1 MNILVT
7 GASGFFGEILCQF
20 LTDSGHAVHG
30 VDILPQ
36 RQKTSY
42 GFSQADI
49 RDKFE
54 LSKVFASIRPN
65 AVVHAAA
72 ILAHERPGEDE
83 LWTSNVEGTKIVC
96 ETAIEAG
103 CGSLVFLSSN
113 CLWAEEFDHP
123 VTEAEPPNPIEIYG
137 RSKWEGEK
145 IVQSFNSRMDTT
157 IFRSPTIVSA
167 GRLGLLGIL
176 FQFIEEGRRVYIVG
190 RGRNRYQFVYAL
202 DYCRAILL
210 ALEKQLSG
218 TYNVGSSD
226 VPTMADSYQHVIN
239 QADSGARLVHLP
251 RGLTI
256 FLLRILH
263 VLRLSP
269 LGPYQ
274 YRMIASS
281 FEFDITKLKHDAGW
295 QPKLTNNDMLLEAYN
310 HYKKNKLIT
319 SDQSTSA
326 HNRVARGGI
335 LDLVRKL
342 S

>member
-1 MNILVT
+1 
-7 GASGFFGEILCQF
+7 
-20 LTDSGHAVHG
+20 
-30 VDILPQ
+30 
-36 RQKTSY
+36 
-42 GFSQADI
+42 
-49 RDKFE
+49 
-54 LSKVFASIRPN
+54 
-65 AVVHAAA
+65 
-72 ILAHERPGEDE
+72 
-83 LWTSNVEGTKIVC
+83 
-96 ETAIEAG
+96 
-103 CGSLVFLSSN
+103 
-113 CLWAEEFDHP
+113 
-123 VTEAEPPNPIEIYG
+123 
-137 RSKWEGEK
+137 
-145 IVQSFNSRMDTT
+145 MDTT

-190 RGRNRYQFVYAL
+190 GGRNRYQFVYAL

>member
-1 MNILVT
+1 MNILVS
-7 GASGFFGEILCQF
+7 GASGFFGEILCKF
-20 LTDSGHAVHG
+20 LAESGHTVHG
-30 VDILPQ
+30 IDILPQ
-36 RQKTSY
+36 RQKTIFT
-42 GFSQADI
+42 FSQVDI
-49 RDKFE
+49 RNKSG
-54 LSKVFASIRPN
+54 LSEVFDLVRPE

-72 ILAHERPGEDE
+72 VLAHERPGKDE
-83 LWTSNVEGTKIVC
+83 LWSSNVEGTKIIC
-96 ETAIEAG
+96 EVSKEAG
-103 CGSLVFLSSN
+103 CDSLVFLSSN

-123 VTEAEPPNPIEIYG
+123 VTEMETPNPIELYG
-137 RSKWEGEK
+137 QSKWEGET
-145 IVQSFNSRMDTT
+145 IVQSFDSDFKAT

-190 RGRNRYQFVYAL
+190 GGRNRYQFIYAL

-239 QADSGARLVHLP
+239 QADSGAKLVHLP

-310 HYKKNKLIT
+310 HYKKNKLVT